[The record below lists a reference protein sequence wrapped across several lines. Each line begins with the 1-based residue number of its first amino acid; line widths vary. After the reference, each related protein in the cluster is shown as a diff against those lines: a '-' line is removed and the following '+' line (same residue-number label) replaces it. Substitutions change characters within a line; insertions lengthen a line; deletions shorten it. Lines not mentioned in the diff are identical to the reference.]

1 MTVRHDTLTVD
12 WLGYATARLESTAG
26 TVVYTDPGRYGV
38 LDGQYPKD
46 GHLIVVTHNHHYDS
60 DGIER
65 VARQDATVVVFEGV
79 DTAAIDRDLTPVD
92 ELPYEV
98 IRCSDNDYL
107 SVPVSVSAGDD
118 TAVDL
123 WTLPA
128 YNRPDGPCA
137 DADGTVPHPEGEG
150 CGFRL
155 SIDGTTV
162 FWPGDNDALE
172 GFAELDVS
180 LCLANIGGSVVM
192 DREAAAD
199 LAERMDPDLVVPI
212 HYNTFDLLAA
222 DDEAFAA
229 DVASRSIPVA
239 LDRPE

>member
-1 MTVRHDTLTVD
+1 MTVRHDALTVD

-26 TVVYTDPGRYGV
+26 PVVYTDPGRYGV

-60 DGIER
+60 DGIKR
-65 VARQDATVVVFEGV
+65 VARQDATIVVSEAV
-79 DTAAIDRDLTPVD
+79 DADDIDRDVTPVD
-92 ELPYEV
+92 ELPYET
-98 IRCSDNDYL
+98 IRCGHNDHL
-107 SVPVSVSAGDD
+107 TVDIDTDGDSR
-118 TAVDL
+118 TVDI

-137 DADGTVPHPEGEG
+137 DADGNVPHPQGIG

-155 SIDGTTV
+155 AIAGTTV
-162 FWPGDNDALE
+162 FWPGDSDALE

-180 LCLANIGGSVVM
+180 LFLATIGGSVVM
-192 DREAAAD
+192 DRHAAAD
-199 LAERMDPDLVVPI
+199 LAEEMDPDLVVPI
-212 HYNTFDLLAA
+212 HYDTFELLAA

-239 LDRPE
+239 LDRPD